1 MADGGAR
8 SVRDVGLRSAAFFD
22 LDRTIIRGAS
32 GRVFSAAMRDAGL
45 LGRSIPGESLLFGV
59 FDLFGE
65 NLPSMVLARQAA
77 ALAKGRS
84 RNAVRAVARAAVP
97 ALAEMAQPYLE
108 GVLAEHRVAGRSVV
122 LATTTP
128 IDLVEPFAESLGMDA
143 VIATRYGLEDDGD
156 TYNGTIDGNFV
167 WSTGK
172 LDAVRVWAEAN
183 DVDLAVSYAYS
194 DSVFDAP
201 LLEAVGNPYVV
212 NPDVRL
218 TALAAV
224 RRWPTLHL
232 DVAPGVARVPFVG
245 GELQKLLLN
254 FVKPALFPYAQWD
267 ITGLENIPDD
277 GPVILAANHRSYF
290 DVAAIAVLVARVE
303 RPVRFL
309 GKKELF
315 DAPVIGQVA
324 RALGAIRVDRGSG
337 SDEPLEEAA
346 STLRAGGTVVIFPQ
360 GTIPRGEEFNNPVL
374 RGKSGAARLAA
385 MSRAPVI
392 PVGLWG
398 TEAVWP
404 RESRLPNILEV
415 TNPPTVR
422 VTVGHPVPLKY
433 RSVDAD
439 TKRIMSAVMALI
451 RR

>member
-1 MADGGAR
+1 MAP
-8 SVRDVGLRSAAFFD
+8 VGLRAAAFFD

-32 GRVFSAAMRDAGL
+32 GRVFSAAMRDAGM

-77 ALAKGRS
+77 SLAKGRS
-84 RNAVRAVARAAVP
+84 RTAVREVARAAVP
-97 ALAEMAQPYLE
+97 ALTEMAQPYLH
-108 GVLAEHRVAGRSVV
+108 GVLAGHREAGRLVV

-128 IDLVEPFAESLGMDA
+128 IDLVEPFAEALGMDG
-143 VIATRYGLEDDGD
+143 VIATRYGVADDGD
-156 TYNGTIDGNFV
+156 TYDGSIDGSFV

-172 LDAVRVWAEAN
+172 LDAVRAYAEQH
-183 DVDLAVSYAYS
+183 DVDLGASYAYS

-224 RRWPTLHL
+224 KRWPTLHL

-245 GELQKLLLN
+245 GELQRLLLQLVRPGLFP
-254 FVKPALFPYAQWD
+254 FVKWE
-267 ITGLENIPDD
+267 INGTENIPTS

-290 DVAAIAVLVARVE
+290 DVAAIAMLVAQVS

-324 RALGAIRVDRGSG
+324 KALGAIRVDRGSG
-337 SDEPLEEAA
+337 SDAPLEEAA
-346 STLRAGGTVVIFPQ
+346 ATLAAGGTIVIFPQ
-360 GTIPRGEEFNNPVL
+360 GTIPRGDAFNDPVL

-385 MSRAPVI
+385 MTRAPVL

-398 TEAVWP
+398 TEVVWP
-404 RESRLPNILEV
+404 REARLPNVLEV
-415 TNPPTVR
+415 SDPPTVQIR
-422 VTVGHPVPLKY
+422 VGVPVDLKY

-439 TKRIMSAVMALI
+439 TKRIMTAIAKLLPK
-451 RR
+451 R